1 MEYILLYLIGALSL
15 SFLCSVLEA
24 VLLSTPVSFISM
36 KESQGAKSA
45 SLMMRYKTNIDRP
58 VAAILSLNTVA
69 HTIGAAGVGSES
81 VKVFGEAYFGVIS
94 AVLTLLILVISE
106 IIPKT
111 IGASYWRELA
121 MPSAR
126 IIRILIVLTYP
137 LVWLS
142 ELLTRCFAPKI
153 QPLTV
158 SREEVAAMVDVGE
171 EEGVFQEQESQ
182 IIRSFLKLEKVT
194 AEQIMTPCVV
204 VASAAADTTMAEFHD
219 NADFANFSRIPV
231 YKDRKEYISGYVL
244 RAAVLEKICS
254 GKTDEAISG
263 IIRPILFFS
272 ENDSVS
278 DIWKS
283 MLAKKEHISVI
294 TDEYG
299 CMRGI
304 VTMEDVIETML
315 GVEIID
321 ECDTA
326 PDLQAVAKEKYSRYV
341 QSQQST

>member
-204 VASAAADTTMAEFHD
+204 VASASADTTMAEFHD

-244 RAAVLEKICS
+244 RAAVLEKYARAKPMKPYPASFARFCS
-254 GKTDEAISG
+254 FPKTTAFPTSG
-263 IIRPILFFS
+263 SQCLQRRNTSRLS
-272 ENDSVS
+272 LTSTDVCAVLSQ
-278 DIWKS
+278 WK
-283 MLAKKEHISVI
+283 
-294 TDEYG
+294 T
-299 CMRGI
+299 
-304 VTMEDVIETML
+304 
-315 GVEIID
+315 
-321 ECDTA
+321 
-326 PDLQAVAKEKYSRYV
+326 
-341 QSQQST
+341 